1 MRTEGVNCQD
11 RGGKVT
17 IHSSGQTVFSFTHI
31 EGITLGAGEEENEV
45 AGGQVEWM

>member
-17 IHSSGQTVFSFTHI
+17 IHSSGQTVFSFIHI
-31 EGITLGAGEEENEV
+31 EDITPGGDEV
-45 AGGQVEWM
+45 AG